1 MCIDNEENKMN
12 EKSKLK
18 LKELMTGD
26 KFRNILIILLIVSV
40 GVIFVSSQFDSMDT
54 KTHESTFDT
63 EAYRESVTEELY
75 SMVTSISGVGEAKVM
90 LTLENSYEYV
100 YLDDDKTLRKIN
112 EPQVRGVVIACT
124 GGESA
129 VVREEITELVRTALN
144 VPASKV
150 SIKKLK

>member
-1 MCIDNEENKMN
+1 MN

-18 LKELMTGD
+18 LKELMSGD

-75 SMVTSISGVGEAKVM
+75 SMVTSISGVGEAKVRVE
-90 LTLENSYEYV
+90 TLER
-100 YLDDDKTLRKIN
+100 LRGG
-112 EPQVRGVVIACT
+112 VRDPHLPFHHVHQAALRRGLLRGAAGVFA
-124 GGESA
+124 G
-129 VVREEITELVRTALN
+129 
-144 VPASKV
+144 
-150 SIKKLK
+150 

>member
-1 MCIDNEENKMN
+1 MCIDNEDNKMN

-18 LKELMTGD
+18 LKELMSGD

-40 GVIFVSSQFDSMDT
+40 GVIFVSSQFDSGDT
-54 KTHESTFDT
+54 KTQESTFDT